1 MGVDQSYLVHWLNLA
16 ESSPRHSFFITA
28 ENVFVKNLEEELK
41 TLIPSTSVVVSEM
54 DLKDSIQP
62 FSDNSVRIN
71 WCKVMYRQ
79 KLLCSFQRHLCLI
92 FTPSLPY

>member
-16 ESSPRHSFFITA
+16 ETSPRHSFFITA
-28 ENVFVKNLEEELK
+28 ENVFVKDLEEELK

-62 FSDNSVRIN
+62 FSDNSV
-71 WCKVMYRQ
+71 VT
-79 KLLCSFQRHLCLI
+79 CLI
-92 FTPSLPY
+92 LNYF